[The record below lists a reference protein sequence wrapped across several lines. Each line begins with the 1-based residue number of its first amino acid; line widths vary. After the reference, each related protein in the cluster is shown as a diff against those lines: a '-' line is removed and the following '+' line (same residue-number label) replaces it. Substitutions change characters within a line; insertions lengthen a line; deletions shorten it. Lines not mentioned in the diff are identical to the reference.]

1 MVDDKRYCDPTGKLN
16 EMVGSGTLKTF
27 QRKGLL
33 IVHTG
38 NGKGKT
44 TAALGMIF
52 RSLSYGMRC
61 AVVQFIK
68 SSSDS
73 SENFFKSPLLT
84 WDYFGEGFLCNA
96 KNCQRDVEC
105 ARMGWNMALKHIA
118 DPKLDFLL
126 LDELNILLAKG
137 YLSEVEVLDSICNR
151 KTELH
156 IVITGRGAPLA
167 LIEAADLVTE
177 MKEIKHPLR
186 VGISAQK
193 GIEF

>member
-1 MVDDKRYCDPTGKLN
+1 MSRVA
-16 EMVGSGTLKTF
+16 

-33 IVHTG
+33 IVYTG

-52 RSLSYGMRC
+52 RSLSFSMRC
-61 AVVQFIK
+61 AIVQFIK
-68 SSSDS
+68 RSPDS
-73 SENFFKSPLLT
+73 SGALLQSPLLT
-84 WDYFGEGFLCNA
+84 WDCFGEGFLCGANYW
-96 KNCQRDVEC
+96 KRDLEC
-105 ARMGWNMALKHIA
+105 AKIGWDMALKRIA

-126 LDELNILLAKG
+126 LDELNVLLAKG
-137 YLSEVEVLDSICNR
+137 YLSEAEVLYGIRSR
-151 KTELH
+151 KTALH
-156 IVITGRGAPLA
+156 IVITGRGAPPA

-186 VGISAQK
+186 AGTLAQE